1 MEQTSKINE
10 DRSLDDIARLYQRDG
25 FFCPMPA
32 LSEVETLALREDY
45 EAAEYDLRND
55 RKRLSLLKAY
65 PNRLLPSFDALTR
78 QETLVDGAA
87 ALLGDDILVWSA
99 ALFIKEAHSPHIVSW
114 HQDLT
119 YWQLDNDEE
128 VTCWFAVSE
137 ASKEAGCMKFVPQSH
152 KNKILPHNDTY
163 AANNLLSRG
172 QEIAVKVD
180 DNKAVYAALKA
191 GEASFHHGL
200 IFHSSGPNRTPDR
213 RIGSAI
219 RYISASMKQN
229 TGDRPMVTQ
238 VRGSSDCGNFA
249 IVPPPEGRL
258 LEAEFERCAEDAVLK
273 NRLLL

>member
-1 MEQTSKINE
+1 MEQPSKTTLV
-10 DRSLDDIARLYQRDG
+10 RPLDDIAQLYQRDG
-25 FFCPMPA
+25 FFCPMQA
-32 LSEVETLALREDY
+32 LSEAETLVLREDY

-55 RKRLSLLKAY
+55 SERLSLLKTY

-78 QETLVDGAA
+78 HKALVDAAA
-87 ALLGDDILVWSA
+87 ALLGEDILVWSA
-99 ALFIKEAHSPHIVSW
+99 ALFIKEAHSHHIVSW

-119 YWQLDNDEE
+119 YWQLDNYEE

-163 AANNLLSRG
+163 AVDNLLSRG

-180 DNKAVYAALKA
+180 DSKAVHAALKA

-200 IFHSSGPNRTPDR
+200 IFHSSGPNATPDR

-229 TGDRPMVTQ
+229 TGDCPMVTQ
-238 VRGSSDCGNFA
+238 VRGNRDFGNFT

-258 LEAEFERCAEDAVLK
+258 LEAEFERCAEDAVIK